1 MEDYVNRRGGRKR
14 KKKANKKKIED
25 RRIKIIKT
33 KRFINFPYYRPRCGR

>member
-25 RRIKIIKT
+25 RRIKIIK
-33 KRFINFPYYRPRCGR
+33 KKSIYLCPERGE

>member
-25 RRIKIIKT
+25 RRIKINKKKSIYLCPE
-33 KRFINFPYYRPRCGR
+33 RGE